1 MSYILSGDSGT
12 VVFDRTGTITN
23 ESPTMSSQVTS
34 NPIEGG
40 GKITDHAVLDPIKFS
55 ITGIVSTVAGYATLE
70 AMWRNRDLLTYRGAE
85 AFNNLLITNLKRTRT
100 PDNAAGFGFTVSFQ
114 QITITSAAFVD
125 IQAPAM
131 SQQDASAPVA
141 ASGFSISMCF
151 LAFAHATAS
160 SACKKS
166 GVTMATASTSAC
178 RSSSR

>member
-55 ITGIVSTVAGYATLE
+55 ITGIVSTAAGYATLE

-125 IQAPAM
+125 IQAPARRWRRRLP
-131 SQQDASAPVA
+131 SLQSPPRKT
-141 ASGFSISMCF
+141 G
-151 LAFAHATAS
+151 L
-160 SACKKS
+160 
-166 GVTMATASTSAC
+166 
-178 RSSSR
+178 